1 MHDPLCI
8 CPARP
13 LHAPPTSVS
22 SPLHHLSTLF
32 TPSLSRPALFTGP
45 LRVYN
50 CERRHQLQ
58 LGVHLERYR
67 PDAVHGMQHVHG
79 VRRHKS
85 MQ

>member
-1 MHDPLCI
+1 MHDTTCI
-8 CPARP
+8 I
-13 LHAPPTSVS
+13 
-22 SPLHHLSTLF
+22 SPLHTSLSPLF
-32 TPSLSRPALFTGP
+32 TPSLSKPALFTGP
-45 LRVYN
+45 LRVYD